1 MAALGAV
8 VGFGEVPTGRFP
20 DRSALEAALLSSRDA
35 IRMAG
40 IDKSE
45 IDIVMPC
52 SALFN
57 REFTV
62 SLSVSK
68 LVEELGLLGTVDT
81 NVQVFAGG
89 SSGTVMLEL
98 ASGLIRAGLAKTI
111 LVIHSDR
118 LGTGVDKTE
127 GIDLFATV
135 GMSPEWEIPFGVN
148 FSAIAGLITQRYMYE
163 TGTTAEQVASVAVSL
178 RKWAQLNPH
187 AMYRGDLTV
196 EDVLASKMLATPVH
210 AFESN
215 MLADGGGA
223 YIVTSPERA
232 RELTD
237 TPVYLLG
244 ASGRTTHYTL
254 AAEADMGRFSY
265 ATAAKEAF
273 AMAGLTP
280 QDVQIAQI
288 YDSYPVFVLMA
299 LEEVGLLP
307 RGEAGKFVLEGNTW
321 PGGKLPVT
329 TNGGMLSQ
337 GHTGAGGGFAIMLE
351 TIRQLMGKAGERQ
364 VDATFAVETAT
375 GGTYMDTHVA
385 VLGREVPS

>member
-1 MAALGAV
+1 MPALGAV
-8 VGFGEVPTGRFP
+8 VGIGEVPTGRFP
-20 DRSALEAALLSSRDA
+20 ERSAIEAAIESAREA
-35 IRMAG
+35 ILMSG
-40 IDKSE
+40 LDKSE
-45 IDIVMPC
+45 IDLVMPC

-62 SLSVSK
+62 SLSVGR
-68 LVEELGLLGTVDT
+68 LVEELGLLGTAGM
-81 NVQVFAGG
+81 NAQVFAGG
-89 SSGTVMLEL
+89 SSGTVMLQL
-98 ASGLIRAGLAKTI
+98 ASSMINAGLSRSV
-111 LVIHSDR
+111 LVVHSDR

-163 TGTTAEQVASVAVSL
+163 TGTTPEQVAAVCVSL

-187 AMYRGDLTV
+187 AMYRKELSI
-196 EDVLASKMLATPVH
+196 EDVLESKMLATPVH

-223 YIVTSPERA
+223 YVVTSPERA
-232 RELTD
+232 REVCES
-237 TPVYLLG
+237 PVYLLG
-244 ASGRTTHYTL
+244 ASGRHTHYTL
-254 AAEADMGRFSY
+254 AAEADMGRFMY
-265 ATAAKEAF
+265 AAAAREAF
-273 AMAGLTP
+273 EMAGVTP
-280 QDVQIAQI
+280 QDIGLAQI

-299 LEEVGLLP
+299 MEEIGLIE
-307 RGEAGKFVLEGNTW
+307 RGTAGRFFLDGHTW

-351 TIRQLMGKAGERQ
+351 TIRQLMGRAGDRQ

-375 GGTYMDTHVA
+375 GGTYMDAHVA
-385 VLGREVPS
+385 VLGREIP